1 VPALVVVLEGG
12 FSFGISHPTLA
23 CVLAGAAAGW
33 LVGLIL
39 SGHPLLDE
47 LANGM
52 KLVGRRLRQRA
63 L

>member
-1 VPALVVVLEGG
+1 VVLQGG
-12 FSFGISHPTLA
+12 FSFGMSHTTVA
-23 CVLAGAAAGW
+23 CVVAGAAAGW

-39 SGHPLLDE
+39 SGHPLRDE

-52 KLVGRRLRQRA
+52 KLLGRRLRRSA